1 VRAVTMDRVRLDR
14 DLRVPKSL
22 ERSDLL

>member
-1 VRAVTMDRVRLDR
+1 VTMDRVRLDR
-14 DLRVPKSL
+14 DLLIPKSL